1 MSHGHH
7 GGAGWPGPNHN
18 SIIENLSTLRT
29 SDINDRERTLLEKV
43 KTLKSDN
50 KKLMLLLKDS
60 ESMISD
66 KISKQKRETE
76 QII

>member
-1 MSHGHH
+1 MSHSHLVAP
-7 GGAGWPGPNHN
+7 AGWPGPTHN

-29 SDINDRERTLLEKV
+29 SDINDRERTLLDKV

-60 ESMISD
+60 ESTLAD
-66 KISKQKRETE
+66 KIAR
-76 QII
+76 

>member
-7 GGAGWPGPNHN
+7 GGAGWPGQNHN

-66 KISKQKRETE
+66 KISK
-76 QII
+76 